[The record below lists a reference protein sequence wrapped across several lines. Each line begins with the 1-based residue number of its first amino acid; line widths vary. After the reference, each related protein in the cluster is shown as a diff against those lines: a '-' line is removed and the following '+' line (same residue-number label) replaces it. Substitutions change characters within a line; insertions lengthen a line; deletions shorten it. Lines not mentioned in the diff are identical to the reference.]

1 MAPPPNNK
9 VGRARVRESVRTAY
23 REAILEAAERV
34 ISRDGFTGVKMADI
48 AAEAGVAAGTVYNYF
63 KNKEAVLESIK
74 LRGFEQ
80 IHQQMLAARALED
93 PLERI
98 RSQVR
103 GVFEYVEGRGA
114 LFTIYMQHGGVHEWI
129 QQRIHKKGRGANQ
142 EVFARFDQLTL
153 ATLEEA
159 VARGQVREDI
169 ALEDLAEML
178 GGLIDALMFTWFRQG
193 CPPNLSEKSDLLF
206 DMFLHGAHAR

>member
-1 MAPPPNNK
+1 MPRSASKPK
-9 VGRARVRESVRTAY
+9 RARVRESVRTAY

-80 IHQQMLAARALED
+80 IHQQMLDARAIEN

-98 RSQVR
+98 RKQIQ
-103 GVFEYVEGRGA
+103 GIFGYVEGRGA

-129 QQRIHKKGRGANQ
+129 QQRIHKKCGSPEQ
-142 EVFARFDQLTL
+142 QIFDRFDELTL
-153 ATLEEA
+153 ATLKEA
-159 VARGQVREDI
+159 VSRGQLRSDI
-169 ALEDLAEML
+169 SLEDLAEML

-193 CPPNLSEKSDLLF
+193 CPPNLAQKSDLLF
-206 DMFLHGAHAR
+206 DMFLNGAHAR